1 MIHQKLIFPFKWIYY
16 YFNLKGNYKH
26 KKDMNGSVKDTLNV
40 LIGIL
45 LEINYILV
53 IICNIYMLI
62 G

>member
-1 MIHQKLIFPFKWIYY
+1 
-16 YFNLKGNYKH
+16 
-26 KKDMNGSVKDTLNV
+26 MNGSVKDTLNV

-45 LEINYILV
+45 LKINYILV